1 MRSRALSL
9 VCTALFFSLYAVQVI
24 ADDIQVNTYTS
35 ANQYRPATSMD
46 DDGDFVIVW
55 TSDGSAGTDSSA
67 ESIQGRRFTS
77 DGSPLSGEFQIN
89 TFTSSYQR
97 DPSVSH
103 GPGGDFVVVWESDG
117 SAGTDTS
124 RSSIQGRRFSSDGS
138 TIGGEFQINTLT
150 AYFQR
155 RPQIEHFPNGDFIVL
170 WDSSSQSSAIQG
182 RRYAS
187 GGAPIGDQ
195 FAVNTYTTG
204 GQFTPQVAIGGN
216 GVAWISWESFGS
228 PDSDQS
234 GSSILARRLNSDGS
248 FIGND
253 FQVNSF
259 TTSYQLFADVAA
271 DDDGDVIFVWSS
283 YVSPSTDSS
292 SNSVLSRRFSSDERC
307 SERLGHRQLSGSL
320 DGDLVDLL
328 GNDRILVHGRGFGR
342 HYRDGKP

>member
-138 TIGGEFQINTLT
+138 TIG
-150 AYFQR
+150 R
-155 RPQIEHFPNGDFIVL
+155 R
-170 WDSSSQSSAIQG
+170 
-182 RRYAS
+182 
-187 GGAPIGDQ
+187 
-195 FAVNTYTTG
+195 
-204 GQFTPQVAIGGN
+204 
-216 GVAWISWESFGS
+216 
-228 PDSDQS
+228 
-234 GSSILARRLNSDGS
+234 
-248 FIGND
+248 
-253 FQVNSF
+253 
-259 TTSYQLFADVAA
+259 
-271 DDDGDVIFVWSS
+271 
-283 YVSPSTDSS
+283 VS
-292 SNSVLSRRFSSDERC
+292 NQHL
-307 SERLGHRQLSGSL
+307 
-320 DGDLVDLL
+320 
-328 GNDRILVHGRGFGR
+328 DRILSEAPADRTFPEWRLHRALG
-342 HYRDGKP
+342 